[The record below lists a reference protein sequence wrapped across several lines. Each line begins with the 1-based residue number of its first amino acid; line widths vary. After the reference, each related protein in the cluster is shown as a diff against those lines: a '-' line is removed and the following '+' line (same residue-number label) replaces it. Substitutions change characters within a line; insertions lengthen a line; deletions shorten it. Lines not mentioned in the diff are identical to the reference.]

1 MLRSRLTELRG
12 REMTDAEM
20 DEQIDAMTERLLTK
34 EEIAAVRGRLREKP
48 IGSGDEAKILER
60 MKRRRGKTG
69 AGKM

>member
-1 MLRSRLTELRG
+1 MLRARLNELRG
-12 REMTDAEM
+12 AQMTDEEM
-20 DEQIDAMTERLLTK
+20 DEQINAVTERLLTD
-34 EEIAAVRGRLREKP
+34 EEVRAVRERLKEKP